1 MLDQTTDPLTA
12 DLDQNRYME
21 NVRARQRQMVKWR
34 QKLKKPL
41 CPQPNAKG
49 NDEWRAARVQPA
61 DNVPHHRR
69 HSWPIKQAFGESSL
83 ESGGMGMPRTLTFY
97 LPTLGTKSRVG

>member
-1 MLDQTTDPLTA
+1 MGTTKDGGLQPFSLIFVFVVN
-12 DLDQNRYME
+12 DDRYME

-69 HSWPIKQAFGESSL
+69 HSWPIKRGTRQHPHPRSL
-83 ESGGMGMPRTLTFY
+83 LHY
-97 LPTLGTKSRVG
+97 